1 MAELLATSE
10 RWKEIR
16 SEDWSY
22 AGLWRLRATLYAGS
36 QIFLSHSS
44 ILYCQILRIFCVFQ
58 RFLYA
63 LQARHSYFCIPRN
76 LRAIWCP
83 CTEKFYHMVVRN
95 SLELCSFQKKLGRL
109 MACIMHVSM
118 TQHFH
123 IMCSASKKHWIY
135 STYSAIKIC
144 TCTASWTCPEML
156 NFLSICRLWGKHL
169 LLLPLD
175 LQCMHNVLHVFMF
188 LCGNT
193 WAELGGNKQVFKAVE
208 N

>member
-109 MACIMHVSM
+109 MAHACIND
-118 TQHFH
+118 
-123 IMCSASKKHWIY
+123 
-135 STYSAIKIC
+135 
-144 TCTASWTCPEML
+144 TA
-156 NFLSICRLWGKHL
+156 
-169 LLLPLD
+169 LPYYVQCFQKALD
-175 LQCMHNVLHVFMF
+175 LQHILCNTDLHMYSQLDLSRDV
-188 LCGNT
+188 
-193 WAELGGNKQVFKAVE
+193 ELPEHLQTARKAFAAAPLGFAVHA
-208 N
+208 